1 MGTPGRIRNHRG
13 QITLKLG
20 KVPEGCVAITNMC
33 ELDSFP
39 WYGASLPLGVSS
51 LWGVFSDFKG
61 QVNIRER
68 WLEEGGSGCLDFKSW
83 TWGEPRE
90 PVSGWF
96 FLHHRWLCACSGC
109 GAQRLP
115 GGLKPAES
123 GLQTGS
129 RGGQPHQQWESRKE
143 PWLLLSPRR
152 WHTWQSTVTIANKA
166 SFLRPM
172 LVMLECSGQFRNPTD

>member
-68 WLEEGGSGCLDFKSW
+68 WLEEGGSGCLDFKSSW
-83 TWGEPRE
+83 TWGHQENLYPDGFSCIIADCVPALDVGHRD
-90 PVSGWF
+90 
-96 FLHHRWLCACSGC
+96 FLEDWNQPSQAFRLGVGAGSPTSNGNRGRSPGC
-109 GAQRLP
+109 FLVHE
-115 GGLKPAES
+115 GGTCDKALLL
-123 GLQTGS
+123 LQT
-129 RGGQPHQQWESRKE
+129 R
-143 PWLLLSPRR
+143 LLS
-152 WHTWQSTVTIANKA
+152 WD
-166 SFLRPM
+166 L
-172 LVMLECSGQFRNPTD
+172 C